1 MTPTAAQDIL
11 DTMFAPWV
19 LALQPRVASIDA
31 EHCTLTIPITADIA
45 RAGGIVSGQVMA
57 TLADTA
63 MVLACMGHAGAM
75 IPVSTVT
82 LDTQFLRPG
91 SGDSI
96 TARAE
101 VMRAGK
107 GTIFTRCTLTAH
119 PSGKDIALATATFA
133 KPAG

>member
-19 LALQPRVASIDA
+19 LALQPRVTSIDA
-31 EHCTLTIPITADIA
+31 EQCTLTIPITADIA

>member
-1 MTPTAAQDIL
+1 MTPADAQDIL

-19 LALQPRVASIDA
+19 LALSPQVTSIDA
-31 EHCTLTIPITADIA
+31 DHCTISIPITADIA

-57 TLADTA
+57 TLADTT

-107 GTIFTRCTLTAH
+107 GTIFAQCTLTAE

-133 KPAG
+133 RPAG

>member
-45 RAGGIVSGQVMA
+45 RAGGIVSGQV
-57 TLADTA
+57 
-63 MVLACMGHAGAM
+63 M